1 MVNAPRN
8 PRVSILS
15 VLVAAC
21 LSLTACGGDASPGD
35 ASGASGT
42 SGTSAGVLDSAVKA
56 VESGYAGAYT
66 KPPSSGPRPAKDKHI
81 WVITAWQQVRA
92 LAYQAE
98 QLSAAAGVLGWKAKV
113 CDGLNNA
120 NGGMATC
127 VRQATAAGA
136 SGIVL
141 VSVDCAPVRQALV
154 EARKAGVKIASFSGF
169 DCDDPTQD
177 GSSPLFDAPA
187 SYSAEMPELADFYTR
202 LGAMRADLAIAKTG
216 GEAKVLHIAF
226 HGIAFG
232 DYVAKGFIDRIAAC
246 GGCEI
251 VGTVKVA
258 PADVPNLRQ
267 KFETALVQA
276 SQANVVAVDVDHFF
290 VAGIQPALV
299 SSPRKD
305 LVVIGNECQID
316 NLDYIRGGRGQQYC
330 LGASNAYRAYTTI
343 DALNRVFNGERVVP
357 GGVGIQIVDKDHNLP
372 AAGTEYVGPVDF
384 AALYAGTWK
393 GSPR

>member
-1 MVNAPRN
+1 MVNTPRYSRT
-8 PRVSILS
+8 PFLG
-15 VLVAAC
+15 L
-21 LSLTACGGDASPGD
+21 LLTACLALAACGTTTSHGGAD
-35 ASGASGT
+35 T
-42 SGTSAGVLDSAVKA
+42 SSSTSAAVLDAATKA
-56 VESGYAGAYT
+56 VENGYAGDYSE
-66 KPPSSGPRPAKDKHI
+66 PPKSGPKPAAGKNI

-98 QLSAAAGVLGWKAKV
+98 QLTEAATALGWKAHT

-120 NGGMATC
+120 NGGMAAC

-187 SYSAEMPELADFYTR
+187 GYSASMPDLAAFYTR
-202 LGAMRADLAIAKTG
+202 LGTMRADLAIAQTQGK
-216 GEAKVLHIAF
+216 AKVLHIAF

-232 DYVAKGFIDRIAAC
+232 EYVAKGFADRIADC

-251 VGTVKVA
+251 VSTVKIA
-258 PADVPNLRQ
+258 PADVPNIRQ
-267 KFETALVQA
+267 KFETALVQVP
-276 SQANVVAVDVDHFF
+276 QANVVAVDVDHFF

-316 NLDYIRGGRGQQYC
+316 NLDYIRSGKGQQFC

-343 DALNRVFNGERVVP
+343 DAMNRVFNDDELVP
-357 GGVGIQIVDKDHNLP
+357 GGVGIQIVDQEHNLP
-372 AAGTEYVGPVDF
+372 APGSEYVGPVD
-384 AALYAGTWK
+384 YAGLYGKTWN
-393 GSPR
+393 GSSR

>member
-1 MVNAPRN
+1 MVNTPRYSRT
-8 PRVSILS
+8 PFLG
-15 VLVAAC
+15 L
-21 LSLTACGGDASPGD
+21 LLTACLALAACGTTTSH
-35 ASGASGT
+35 SGADT
-42 SGTSAGVLDSAVKA
+42 SSSTSAAVLDAATKA
-56 VESGYAGAYT
+56 VENGYAGDYSE
-66 KPPSSGPRPAKDKHI
+66 PPKSGPKPAAGKNI

-98 QLSAAAGVLGWKAKV
+98 QLTEAATALGWKAHT

-120 NGGMATC
+120 NGGMAAC

-187 SYSAEMPELADFYTR
+187 GYSAGMPDLAAFYTR
-202 LGAMRADLAIAKTG
+202 LGTMRADLAIAQTQGK
-216 GEAKVLHIAF
+216 AKVLHIAF

-232 DYVAKGFIDRIAAC
+232 EYVAKGFADRIADC

-251 VGTVKVA
+251 VSTVKIA
-258 PADVPNLRQ
+258 PADVPNIRQ
-267 KFETALVQA
+267 KFETALVQVP
-276 SQANVVAVDVDHFF
+276 QANVVAVDVDHFF

-316 NLDYIRGGRGQQYC
+316 NLDYIRSGKGQQFC

-343 DALNRVFNGERVVP
+343 DAMNRVFNDDELVP
-357 GGVGIQIVDKDHNLP
+357 GGVGIQIVDQEHNLP
-372 AAGTEYVGPVDF
+372 APGSEYVGPVD
-384 AALYAGTWK
+384 YAGLYGNTWN
-393 GSPR
+393 GSSR